1 MKVGD
6 FVKYKDPLGRFAEY
20 RGVIIKQIP
29 GTGNNQ
35 VVFWA
40 NNGFKQSHE
49 AKNLE
54 VINETK

>member
-1 MKVGD
+1 SVEAGRKMKVGD

-35 VVFWA
+35 VVFGLTMGL
-40 NNGFKQSHE
+40 NNRTKQ
-49 AKNLE
+49 K
-54 VINETK
+54 